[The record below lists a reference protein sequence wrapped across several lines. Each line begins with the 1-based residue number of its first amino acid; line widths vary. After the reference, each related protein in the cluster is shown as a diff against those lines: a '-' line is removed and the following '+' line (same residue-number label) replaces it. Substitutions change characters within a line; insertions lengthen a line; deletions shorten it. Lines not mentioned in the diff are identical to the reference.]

1 MNFLA
6 TEMFLVS
13 EFDELTQLLGV
24 KEVERHDRYLGLP
37 TLIGRSK
44 SQVFRFVRDMV
55 WKKLKGWKEKA
66 LSKGG

>member
-66 LSKGG
+66 LSKGE

>member
-24 KEVERHDRYLGLP
+24 KEVERHDRCLGLP